1 MPPSADRPPP
11 PPVPTVAAFEATV
24 LRSRL
29 IDPDRLA
36 GLSSKARAG
45 TTPITATAERLAGHL
60 VAAGAL
66 TRFQAEK
73 LLGGFWQGLAVGPYR
88 ILCPVGRGGMGIV
101 YLAHRLRP
109 NKPPRLVALKLLSP
123 KRAADEPRTLAR
135 FVREMDIG
143 RELPPHPHLTRTLEA
158 GVHDGVHVLAMEY
171 VPGPTVKQ
179 AVSEGGPLSVSRAA
193 RVFTDAASG
202 LLALHQAGYVHRD
215 LKPSNIVVATGGR
228 AKVLD
233 FGFALR
239 RGETPVTGPDDTAD
253 PSVLGGRGYTLGTM
267 DFLPPEQAS
276 NAVAVGAE
284 TDIYSLGCSLY
295 FAASGRN
302 PFPDGTPREKMR
314 MHRIMEPLAI
324 NVIVPDVPEDF
335 ARLVRWMMAKRPEQR
350 PQSMDVIAR
359 ELDRWADPVPKL
371 PAPVALTDDWERQLL
386 HDVEARWLAHKSASA
401 AAVTALDLV
410 LAEETAPA
418 PVAPPPPPPVPPT
431 PPNPGWG

>member
-1 MPPSADRPPP
+1 MSRNRRIANCFKTYPMP
-11 PPVPTVAAFEATV
+11 PPVVRPPLTAAAFEATV

-29 IDPDRLA
+29 MDPERLLELSAAA
-36 GLSSKARAG
+36 GGAAA
-45 TTPITATAERLAGHL
+45 PTADALAGHL

-73 LLGGFWQGLAVGPYR
+73 MLGGLWQGLAVGPYR

-109 NKPPRLVALKLLSP
+109 KKPPRLVAVKLLSP
-123 KRAADEPRTLAR
+123 KRAATEPRTLAR

-158 GVHDGVHVLAMEY
+158 TSPDGVHVLAMEF

-179 AVSEGGPLSVSRAA
+179 QVSEGGPLPVARAA
-193 RVFTDAASG
+193 RVVADAANG
-202 LLALHQAGYVHRD
+202 LLAVHQAGYVHRD
-215 LKPSNIVVATGGR
+215 VKPANIVVTTGGR

-239 RGETPVTGPDDTAD
+239 RGELPTAD
-253 PSVLGGRGYTLGTM
+253 PTILGGQGYTLGTM
-267 DFLPPEQAS
+267 DYLPPEQAA
-276 NAVAVGAE
+276 NAVVVGAE
-284 TDIYSLGCSLY
+284 TDVYSLGCTLY
-295 FAASGRN
+295 FAVGGRN
-302 PFPDGTPREKMR
+302 PFPDGTPQEKMR
-314 MHRIMEPLAI
+314 MHRTMEPMPLPAL
-324 NVIVPDVPEDF
+324 VPGVPDDF

-371 PAPVALTDDWERQLL
+371 LTPVALTDDWERRLL
-386 HDVEARWLAHKSASA
+386 AGVEARWLAHRAALANTVSAE
-401 AAVTALDLV
+401 DLV
-410 LAEETAPA
+410 ELVEERAK
-418 PVAPPPPPPVPPT
+418 
-431 PPNPGWG
+431 GG

>member
-1 MPPSADRPPP
+1 MPPPAERPT
-11 PPVPTVAAFEATV
+11 PTAAAFEATA

-29 IDPDRLA
+29 IDADRLLSLSAEA
-36 GLSSKARAG
+36 GAG
-45 TTPITATAERLAGHL
+45 SPATAEQLAGHL

-101 YLAHRLRP
+101 YLAHRVRA
-109 NKPPRLVALKLLSP
+109 NKPPRLVAVKLLSP

-158 GVHDGVHVLAMEY
+158 GVHEGVHVIAMEY

-179 AVSEGGPLSVSRAA
+179 LVSDGGPLPVNRAA
-193 RVFTDAASG
+193 RIFADAATG
-202 LLALHQAGYVHRD
+202 LLSVHQAGYVHRD
-215 LKPSNIVVATGGR
+215 LKPSNIVVTTGGR

-239 RGETPVTGPDDTAD
+239 RGETPTAD
-253 PSVLGGRGYTLGTM
+253 PSILGGQGYTLGTM
-267 DFLPPEQAS
+267 DFLPPEQAV

-284 TDIYSLGCSLY
+284 TDVYSLGCSLY
-295 FAASGRN
+295 FAVSGRN
-302 PFPDGTPREKMR
+302 PFPDGSAREKMR
-314 MHRIMEPLAI
+314 MHRAMEPIPLTALVPAI
-324 NVIVPDVPEDF
+324 HDDF
-335 ARLVRWMMAKRPEQR
+335 TRLVRWTMAKRPEQR
-350 PQSMDVIAR
+350 PQSMDVVAR

-386 HDVEARWLAHKSASA
+386 RDVEARWLAHRN
-401 AAVTALDLV
+401 AAVAAEGLVVLDDV
-410 LAEETAPA
+410 
-418 PVAPPPPPPVPPT
+418 T
-431 PPNPGWG
+431 PPNDRHE